1 MFYAEKKKKVHWVGM
16 TLQEMEVTLEHM
28 DEPKYR
34 AKQIFQWVYKHRVT
48 HFDEMINLPKSLRN
62 KTENSSDIR
71 SAAVVKTT
79 GNLNSATKK
88 YLLCLSDG
96 NLVESVLMQGKTRTT
111 VCLSTQIGCA
121 VGCRFCATG
130 TMTYQRNL
138 MAGEIVEQF
147 LYLQD
152 LSKSTITNVVFMGMG
167 EPFLN
172 YQNSIKAANL
182 LNAKNGINLGA
193 RRITI
198 STAGI
203 VPKIIRFTEEKHRF
217 KLAISLNGTSQKSR
231 EKTMPITETYSLK
244 SLMESAQNYYESSK
258 RMITFE
264 YVLLKN
270 VNDSINDAKQLK
282 QLIAGLPCKVNLI
295 PYNEIGGAY
304 ERPSDKQLQLFYSE
318 LQDARFTVTIRH
330 SKGTTIDAGC
340 GQLVVKT
347 KKGN

>member
-1 MFYAEKKKKVHWVGM
+1 
-16 TLQEMEVTLEHM
+16 
-28 DEPKYR
+28 
-34 AKQIFQWVYKHRVT
+34 
-48 HFDEMINLPKSLRN
+48 
-62 KTENSSDIR
+62 
-71 SAAVVKTT
+71 
-79 GNLNSATKK
+79 
-88 YLLCLSDG
+88 
-96 NLVESVLMQGKTRTT
+96 
-111 VCLSTQIGCA
+111 
-121 VGCRFCATG
+121 
-130 TMTYQRNL
+130 

-231 EKTMPITETYSLK
+231 EETMPITETYSLE
-244 SLMESAQNYYESSK
+244 SLMDGARYYYETSK

-270 VNDSINDAKQLK
+270 VNDSVGDAKQLK
-282 QLIAGLPCKVNLI
+282 QLIGKLPCKVNLI
-295 PYNEIGGAY
+295 PYNEIGGSY
-304 ERPSDKQLQLFYSE
+304 ERPEDAQLNQFYSE
-318 LQDARFTVTIRH
+318 LHDARFTVTIRH
-330 SKGTTIDAGC
+330 SRGTAIDAGC
-340 GQLVVKT
+340 GQLALKT
-347 KKGN
+347 KKGNE